1 MSATT
6 ESTTQK
12 RAHKDENGD
21 EADVITKSQKIE
33 NNKDVGKL

>member
-1 MSATT
+1 MSSVT

-21 EADVITKSQKIE
+21 DVEVLSKSQKVDKEVIFF
-33 NNKDVGKL
+33 